1 MIAAAATI
9 MKHRLRIDKR
19 SDRLRVTQPHKA
31 GLSEDLPRTPN
42 VVLFVREG

>member
-9 MKHRLRIDKR
+9 MEYHLCIDKR
-19 SDRLRVTQPHKA
+19 SDRPRGTALHKA